1 MYEAHGEK
9 LRYLVVGA
17 CNTALGYLLFL
28 ALLSWLGPVIED
40 MAASSV
46 AVLSRVGE
54 NYYLAVQWVAWLL
67 AVPLGTATLKYFAF
81 RSPGRLPEQI
91 GRSYLVYLPA
101 PGLSSLVLWVAV
113 AVVHLVPQ
121 VGQIAAIAAA
131 TVFSYLGHK
140 YFTFRHGADAEPR
153 SGCSPPA

>member
-1 MYEAHGEK
+1 MYEAHGER

-28 ALLSWLGPVIED
+28 ALLAVAGPAIRNLATSE
-40 MAASSV
+40 V
-46 AVLSRVGE
+46 AGLSRVGE
-54 NYYLAVQWVAWLL
+54 NYYVAVQWLTWLL
-67 AVPLGTATLKYFAF
+67 AVPLGTITLKYFAF
-81 RSPGRLPEQI
+81 RSPGHLPEQI

-101 PGLSSLVLWVAV
+101 QGLSSLVLWVAV